1 MHKAAHLENFQRQNL
16 GTASLSSSGLNR
28 KLGLFIVLA
37 HSSHSVREHI
47 HTQPQEKARGR
58 LTLPYRRREAS
69 IFVTQSYV
77 HFLLILSCINLS
89 KPLSSQTYSIG
100 QSSSPSLTLFNQTEM
115 ALRAVSK
122 GDCGPH
128 FPIVFCHPQ
137 GTPHPKLVA

>member
-58 LTLPYRRREAS
+58 LTLPYRGTGSFYFCDPELRPFSA
-69 IFVTQSYV
+69 
-77 HFLLILSCINLS
+77 
-89 KPLSSQTYSIG
+89 YS
-100 QSSSPSLTLFNQTEM
+100 
-115 ALRAVSK
+115 
-122 GDCGPH
+122 
-128 FPIVFCHPQ
+128 
-137 GTPHPKLVA
+137 